1 MRKVIV
7 DCDPGHDDIMAIL
20 SLLAHPDEI
29 DVLGFTTVC
38 GNNLMPRVT
47 DNLCRVLSY
56 LNIDKKVACGYDSPL
71 VLDPEPQD
79 AHGESGLDGPVL
91 PCSKLKPIELKA
103 VEFIKEM
110 ALEHDKITIV
120 ALAPLTN
127 IAMFIKTFPELKNKI
142 ECITLMGGSRSSGN
156 ILKRSEFN
164 FYGDPHSADI
174 VFRSNIPVI
183 MSDIEICAECST
195 SHKIIDGLKGQG
207 KVHDLCYDILN
218 FFSEY
223 NRKRNVDS
231 SPIFDLVPVMHMLHP
246 ELFITRKCQVD
257 IELDGKYTRGMS
269 VVSEGDNCLLIEH
282 LKDNTLYNNYFLEDL
297 NILER
302 NNSGN

>member
-7 DCDPGHDDIMAIL
+7 DCDTGHDDIMAIL

-91 PCSKLKPIELKA
+91 PCSKLKPIDLKA

-195 SHKIIDGLKGQG
+195 SHKII
-207 KVHDLCYDILN
+207 
-218 FFSEY
+218 
-223 NRKRNVDS
+223 
-231 SPIFDLVPVMHMLHP
+231 

-257 IELDGKYTRGMS
+257 IELDGKCTRGMS